1 MGTKNMGV
9 EGQEGYG
16 PFQNSMESKFQFCI
30 RKHLLCWNKD
40 RRCRR
45 RGADSSH
52 MLPVCTVVNPSDLTG
67 FMAARPGVQR
77 NEMAYLSR
85 STKGLVRAAFKSG
98 TRGEVFS
105 KGLFRDNAL
114 LNRPG

>member
-1 MGTKNMGV
+1 
-9 EGQEGYG
+9 
-16 PFQNSMESKFQFCI
+16 
-30 RKHLLCWNKD
+30 
-40 RRCRR
+40 
-45 RGADSSH
+45 